1 MPYIAIKTFPK
12 DMEIKQKAVEQIN
25 EIILELWNS
34 PPEAVTISVEE
45 FTPDEW
51 ELKVKTSEIVPKMDK
66 MLIIDGKRNY

>member
-25 EIILELWNS
+25 EIILELWNC